1 MFNLIFGPDSKT
13 STKQKSGNEP
23 YMMGGRLR
31 ELSVDIAHRVRSQ
44 SSLANFT
51 VALDAVLANSV
62 DSGATQVLVIFN
74 IETMGFTV
82 MDNGCGIHPEDM
94 SSVGKRHWT
103 TKIHHLEQLE
113 RLSTRGFRGEAL
125 SSIAAVSSMT
135 VKSKTTSFN
144 GTYMTRIH
152 NGERTLK
159 CVKMD
164 DQRLSSCGTEI
175 HVEQM
180 FSNTPVRLKHIR
192 QVPALKTI
200 QTIRK
205 IVIDYAISYPHIR
218 LTVRRQQGNEISS
231 ICCVNSPRKARMS
244 AGEKW
249 AEIFEQVY
257 GIDLGS
263 SYKYATQV
271 SSDMKIQLFISSIP
285 LQTKAYQFTFINQR
299 MTDSNFKELINQEL
313 STEANDNRSMDKSP
327 KKTKQSATL
336 VGTAYNKYL
345 AFILHVEHKRATR
358 NLENGCAALP
368 DDDEVS
374 RRVSRKVKEIAAQL
388 KGKALDTPD
397 IGVKGAAPT
406 HGQARPADTSLSV
419 ARFAV
424 NSRIK
429 LATIR
434 TRELE
439 GMIADKGSRANG
451 EEQASTIGHLKRR
464 KLVQIL
470 PKDIHDH
477 AHSDDPCND
486 ESGDEIMTYSEEQIP
501 KELFSSCSVIS
512 QVDDKFILIK
522 SKTSSKLYIV
532 DQHACDERIQVEE
545 LYKDVIQRAT
555 DVTRTLANPLEENI
569 TTKTSRTT
577 LELLNTYKDQLD
589 HWGIRFIIKPS
600 NSPSSITFT
609 HLPEVMHA
617 KVTNDSSFI
626 ISSIIQFLHDLND
639 KRKLSTIPKDWYLG
653 IQAMPTILILLLNS
667 KACRSAIMFGQK
679 LSKLECELMM
689 NKLSECRQPFQC
701 AHGRPSIVP
710 LCDISQ
716 L

>member
-1 MFNLIFGPDSKT
+1 
-13 STKQKSGNEP
+13 
-23 YMMGGRLR
+23 MGGRLR

-62 DSGATQVLVIFN
+62 DSGATQVLVVFN
-74 IETMGFTV
+74 IETMSFTI

-94 SSVGKRHWT
+94 SFVGKRHWT
-103 TKIHHLEQLE
+103 TKIDHLEQLE

-152 NGERTLK
+152 NGERILK
-159 CVKMD
+159 CVKVD
-164 DQRLSSCGTEI
+164 DQRISLCGTEI

-180 FSNTPVRLKHIR
+180 FFNTPVRLKHLR
-192 QVPALKTI
+192 QVPASKTI
-200 QTIRK
+200 QRIRK
-205 IVIDYAISYPHIR
+205 IVIDYAISYPNIR
-218 LTVRRQQGNEISS
+218 LTVRRQQGDEISS
-231 ICCVNSPRKARMS
+231 FCCVNAHRTARMS
-244 AGEKW
+244 TGKKW
-249 AEIFEQVY
+249 AEVLEQVY

-263 SYKYATQV
+263 SYKYGNQV
-271 SSDMKIQLFISSIP
+271 SSDMKIQLFMSFIP

-313 STEANDNRSMDKSP
+313 SMEANHMDKSP

-345 AFILHVEHKRATR
+345 AFILHVEHKRAIR

-368 DDDEVS
+368 NDEEVS
-374 RRVSRKVKEIAAQL
+374 RRVKEIAAKLECKYQ
-388 KGKALDTPD
+388 DTPH
-397 IGVKGAAPT
+397 IGVKGALPS
-406 HGQARPADTSLSV
+406 HRQDRPADTSLSV

-434 TRELE
+434 TRELD
-439 GMIADKGSRANG
+439 GMIAGKGSRDNG

-477 AHSDDPCND
+477 AHSDEQCND

-512 QVDDKFILIK
+512 QVDDKFILVK

-555 DVTRTLANPLEENI
+555 DVTRTLAKPLVENI

-600 NSPSSITFT
+600 NNSSSITFT

-626 ISSIIQFLHDLND
+626 ISSIIQFLHDLDD

-653 IQAMPTILILLLNS
+653 VQAMPTILILLLNS